1 MKKIGI
7 DAIDYYVPPIALPI
21 KALAEAR
28 NIEAAKLEFGLGLK
42 SMAITDTDEDSASMA
57 ANALI
62 KLILNNNI
70 DPTKIGRIYLG
81 TESSLDAAKPSA
93 TYAVGV
99 VERKLKNKFGER
111 CFKNCDVV
119 DLTFACIGAVDAL
132 ENCLDWVR
140 NKEGRLA
147 IVIASDVAK
156 YELNSPGEYTQGAGA
171 IGILIKENPAILEIK
186 DQWGV
191 AMESV
196 GDFFKPRKL
205 LKNSDLKDVQIKD
218 FLETKKQEIE
228 IYSEEPV
235 FDGQYSN
242 LCYKTRIE
250 EALEYFQKKYNPNY
264 LNDWE
269 HLIFHLPYA
278 FQGRRMIL
286 DIWLNWLKE
295 NNIFSSLEEEI
306 GSLNKEEF
314 KAWKKAASK
323 SKLFKAFIFNK
334 IEAGEKASSLIG
346 NMYTA
351 SIFMSF
357 LSLLSESLSNTKN
370 IEGDT
375 VGFLAYGSGSKS
387 KIFQGEIQK
396 NWSTKIKHL
405 DLFESISSRK
415 EIDFETYEKLHNKE
429 ITDPIIDKES
439 ISLERIES
447 IENKTG
453 YRIYN

>member
-21 KALAEAR
+21 KKLAEAR

-42 SMAITDTDEDSASMA
+42 SMAITDIDEDSASMA

-62 KLILNNNI
+62 KLIINNNI

-99 VERKLKNKFGER
+99 VEEKLKNKFGER

-140 NKEGRLA
+140 NNEDRLA
-147 IVIASDVAK
+147 VVIASDVAK

-171 IGILIKENPAILEIK
+171 IGILIKENPSILEIK

-196 GDFFKPRKL
+196 GDFFKPRRL
-205 LKNSDLKDVQIKD
+205 LKNSDLKNIQIKD
-218 FLETKKQEIE
+218 FLETTKHEIE
-228 IYSEEPV
+228 IYLEEPV
-235 FDGQYSN
+235 FDGHYSN
-242 LCYKTRIE
+242 LCYKSRIE
-250 EALEYFQKKYNPNY
+250 EALEHFQKKYNPNY

-295 NNIFSSLEEEI
+295 NNIFNILEDEI
-306 GSLNKEEF
+306 GPFNMKESKE
-314 KAWKKAASK
+314 WKKSASK
-323 SKLFKAFIFNK
+323 SKLFKAFIKSK
-334 IEAGEKASSLIG
+334 IESGEKASSLIG

-357 LSLLSESLSNTKN
+357 LSLLSESLANEKN
-370 IEGDT
+370 IEGNT
-375 VGFLAYGSGSKS
+375 IGFLAYGSGSKS
-387 KIFQGEIQK
+387 KIFQGEVQK
-396 NWSTKIKHL
+396 NWSSKIKHL
-405 DLFESISSRK
+405 DLFKSISSRK
-415 EIDFETYEKLHNKE
+415 EIDFSTYEKLHNKE
-429 ITDPIIDKES
+429 ITDPIINKES
-439 ISLERIES
+439 IVLDRVES

>member
-57 ANALI
+57 ANALL

-205 LKNSDLKDVQIKD
+205 LKNSDLKDIQIKD

-250 EALEYFQKKYNPNY
+250 EALEHFQKKYNPNY

-306 GSLNKEEF
+306 GPLNKEEF
-314 KAWKKAASK
+314 KTWKKAASK

>member
-205 LKNSDLKDVQIKD
+205 LKNSDLKDIQIKD

-250 EALEYFQKKYNPNY
+250 EALEHFQKKYNPNY

-306 GSLNKEEF
+306 GPLNKEEF

-405 DLFESISSRK
+405 DLFKSISSRK

>member
-21 KALAEAR
+21 KELAEAR
-28 NIEAAKLEFGLGLK
+28 NIEVAKLEFGLGLK
-42 SMAITDTDEDSASMA
+42 SMAITDIDEDSASMA
-57 ANALI
+57 ANALL

-81 TESSLDAAKPSA
+81 TESSLDAAKPTA

-99 VERKLKNKFGER
+99 VEEKLKIKFGER

-140 NKEGRLA
+140 NKEDRLA

-156 YELNSPGEYTQGAGA
+156 YDLTSPGEYTQGAGA
-171 IGILIKENPAILEIK
+171 IGILIKENPAIIEIK

-218 FLETKKQEIE
+218 FLKTKKQEIE
-228 IYSEEPV
+228 IYFEEPV

-250 EALEYFQKKYNPNY
+250 EALENYQKKYSPNY

-295 NNIFSSLEEEI
+295 NNIFNSLEEEI
-306 GSLNKEEF
+306 GPLNKVEL
-314 KAWKKAASK
+314 KTWKKAASK
-323 SKLFKAFIFNK
+323 SKLFNAFIHNK
-334 IEAGEKASSLIG
+334 IEAGEKASSFIG

-357 LSLLSESLSNTKN
+357 LSLLSESITNKKI
-370 IEGDT
+370 IEGNT

-396 NWSTKIKHL
+396 NWSSKIKHL
-405 DLFESISSRK
+405 DLFKSISSRK

-429 ITDPIIDKES
+429 ITNPIINKES

>member
-250 EALEYFQKKYNPNY
+250 EALEHFQKKYNPNY

-306 GSLNKEEF
+306 GPLNKEEF
-314 KAWKKAASK
+314 KTWKKAASK

-405 DLFESISSRK
+405 DLFKSISSRK

>member
-205 LKNSDLKDVQIKD
+205 LKNSDLKDIQIKD

-250 EALEYFQKKYNPNY
+250 EALEHFQKKYNPNY

-306 GSLNKEEF
+306 GPLNKEEF
-314 KAWKKAASK
+314 KTWKKAASK

-405 DLFESISSRK
+405 DLFKSISSRK

>member
-147 IVIASDVAK
+147 IIIASDVAK

-405 DLFESISSRK
+405 DLFKSISSRK

>member
-21 KALAEAR
+21 KELAEAR

-42 SMAITDTDEDSASMA
+42 SMAIPDTDEDSASMA
-57 ANALI
+57 ANALL

-171 IGILIKENPAILEIK
+171 IGILIKENPSILEIK

-205 LKNSDLKDVQIKD
+205 LKNSDLKDIQIKD

-250 EALEYFQKKYNPNY
+250 EALEHFQKKYNPNY

-314 KAWKKAASK
+314 KTWKKAASK

-415 EIDFETYEKLHNKE
+415 EIDFEIYEKLHNKE

>member
-387 KIFQGEIQK
+387 KIFQGVIQK

-405 DLFESISSRK
+405 DLFKSISSRK

>member
-1 MKKIGI
+1 MKKVGI
-7 DAIDYYVPPIALPI
+7 DAIDFYIPPIALPI
-21 KALAEAR
+21 KDLAEAR
-28 NIEAAKLEFGLGLK
+28 NIEPAKLEFGLGLK
-42 SMAITDTDEDSASMA
+42 FMAVTDINEDTASMA
-57 ANALI
+57 ANALL

-70 DPTKIGRIYLG
+70 NPNKIGRIYLG

-93 TYAVGV
+93 TYAVGI
-99 VERKLKNKFGER
+99 VEEKLKTKFGER
-111 CFKNCDVV
+111 CFRNCDVL

-140 NKEGRLA
+140 NNEDRLA

-171 IGILIKENPAILEIK
+171 IGLLIKENPSILEIK
-186 DQWGV
+186 DQWGI

-196 GDFFKPRKL
+196 SDFFKPRKL
-205 LKNSDLKDVQIKD
+205 LKNSDLKNIQIKD
-218 FLETKKQEIE
+218 FLETTKQEIE
-228 IYSEEPV
+228 IYLEEPV
-235 FDGQYSN
+235 FDGQFSN

-250 EALEYFQKKYNPNY
+250 EALEHFHKKFNTNF
-264 LNDWE
+264 LNDWD

-286 DIWLNWLKE
+286 DIWLNWLKQ
-295 NNIFSSLEEEI
+295 NNVFNDLEEEI
-306 GSLNKEEF
+306 GSYSKEES
-314 KAWKKAASK
+314 KMWKKSALK
-323 SKLFKAFIFNK
+323 SKLFYTFIKSK
-334 IEAGEKASSLIG
+334 IESGEKASSLIG

-357 LSLLSESLSNTKN
+357 LSLLSESLTNKKN
-370 IEGDT
+370 IEGNT
-375 VGFLAYGSGSKS
+375 IGFLAYGSGSKS

-396 NWSTKIKHL
+396 NWSSKIKHL
-405 DLFESISSRK
+405 DLFKSISSRK
-415 EIDFETYEKLHNKE
+415 EIDFSTYEKLHNKE
-429 ITDPIIDKES
+429 ITDPIINKES
-439 ISLERIES
+439 IALDRIES

>member
-250 EALEYFQKKYNPNY
+250 EALEHFQKKYNPNY

-306 GSLNKEEF
+306 GPLNKEEF
-314 KAWKKAASK
+314 KTWKKAASK

-405 DLFESISSRK
+405 DLFKSISSRK
-415 EIDFETYEKLHNKE
+415 GIDFETYEKLHNKE

>member
-250 EALEYFQKKYNPNY
+250 EALEHFQKKYNPNY

>member
-205 LKNSDLKDVQIKD
+205 LKNSDLKDVQIID

-250 EALEYFQKKYNPNY
+250 EALEHFQKKYNPNY

-306 GSLNKEEF
+306 GPLNKEEF
-314 KAWKKAASK
+314 KTWKKAASK

-405 DLFESISSRK
+405 DLFKSISSRK

>member
-250 EALEYFQKKYNPNY
+250 EALEHFQKKYNPNY

-405 DLFESISSRK
+405 DLFKSISSRK